1 VWVVPERNVRK
12 IEVLFSPA
20 EFEALSGRDLSGTTC
35 VVFDV
40 LRATSSII
48 TALANG
54 AEAVIP
60 VCTIEEA
67 VREKQHDNDVLLA
80 GERDGFRIT
89 SKLTGSVDF
98 DFGNS
103 PREFAKANLAD
114 KTIVM
119 TTTNGTRA
127 LKACLGAK
135 EILVGSFLN
144 LAAVAE
150 YLHTRQVDDLLL
162 VCSGTNEEASYEDL
176 LGAGA
181 LANEVWNL
189 FRDGHIADSAQMARN
204 IFLAAQN
211 DLPGA
216 MQFARNGRR
225 LLGIPELRD
234 DVAFCLRRDVFP
246 LIATMDRDC
255 KIQRFEPSVRK

>member
-1 VWVVPERNVRK
+1 VTK

-20 EFEALSGRDLSGTTC
+20 EFESLKNRDLSGTTC

-40 LRATSSII
+40 LRATSSIV

-54 AEAVIP
+54 AASVTP
-60 VCTIEEA
+60 VATIEEA
-67 VREKQHDNDVLLA
+67 VRAKEEDPKVLLA

-103 PREFAKANLAD
+103 PREFAEAALGRK
-114 KTIVM
+114 KIVM

-127 LKACLGAK
+127 LKASLGTK
-135 EILVGSFLN
+135 EIIAGSFLN
-144 LAAVAE
+144 LSKVAE
-150 YLHTRQVDDLLL
+150 YLQARQVNDLLL
-162 VCSGTNEEASYEDL
+162 ICSGTNEEASYEDL

-181 LANEVWNL
+181 LASVVWDY
-189 FRDGHIADSAQMARN
+189 FKDGHVADSAQIARN
-204 IFLAAQN
+204 TYESARGGLMA
-211 DLPGA
+211 A

-234 DVAFCLRRDVFP
+234 DVAYCLQRDAFP
-246 LIATMDRDC
+246 LIATMDSNC
-255 KIQRFEPSVRK
+255 TIKRFEFYVRK

>member
-1 VWVVPERNVRK
+1 MRR

-20 EFEALSGRDLSGTTC
+20 EFEALSRRDLSGTTC

-48 TALANG
+48 TALAGG
-54 AEAVIP
+54 AKAVIP
-60 VCTIEEA
+60 VATIEEA
-67 VREKQHDNDVLLA
+67 LKEKQRDKDFLLA

-103 PREFAKANLAD
+103 PREFKEAKLTGR
-114 KTIVM
+114 TIVM

-127 LKACLGAK
+127 LRACLGAK
-135 EILVGSFLN
+135 EIVVGCLLN
-144 LAAVAE
+144 LSEVAE
-150 YLHTRQVDDLLL
+150 YLLARRADNLLL
-162 VCSGTNEEASYEDL
+162 VCSGTYEEASYEDL

-181 LANEVWNL
+181 LANAVWDW
-189 FRDGHIADSAQMARN
+189 FSEWHIADSAQIARN
-204 IFLAAQN
+204 AFMAVQN
-211 DLPGA
+211 DLMGA
-216 MQFARNGRR
+216 MLSARNGRR

-234 DVAFCLRRDVFP
+234 DVAYCMQRDIFTEV
-246 LIATMDRDC
+246 ATMDRNC
-255 KIQRFEPSVRK
+255 SIRRAQSLVRE

>member
-1 VWVVPERNVRK
+1 MKK

-20 EFEALSGRDLSGTTC
+20 EFEGLSKRDLTGTTC

-40 LRATSSII
+40 LRATSSIV

-54 AEAVIP
+54 FESVIP
-60 VCTIEEA
+60 VATIEDA
-67 VREKQHDNDVLLA
+67 LREKDRNPALLLA

-103 PREFAKANLAD
+103 PREFVGSSLAG
-114 KTIVM
+114 KSLAM

-127 LKACLGAK
+127 LKACHGAGQ
-135 EILVGSFLN
+135 ILVGSFLN
-144 LAAVAE
+144 LARVAE
-150 YLHTRQVDDLLL
+150 HLRATRVNDLLL
-162 VCSGTNEEASYEDL
+162 VCSGTCEEASYEDL

-181 LANEVWNL
+181 LASAVWNT
-189 FRDGHIADSAQMARN
+189 FRDGHIADSAQIARN
-204 IFLAAQN
+204 AFEGARH
-211 DLPGA
+211 DLFAA

-225 LLGIPELRD
+225 LLTIPDLSE
-234 DVAFCLRRDVFP
+234 DVAFCLQIDLYPV
-246 LIATMDRDC
+246 LATMLRDGVS
-255 KIQRFEPSVRK
+255 EASVKLTT

>member
-1 VWVVPERNVRK
+1 MTR

-20 EFEALSGRDLSGTTC
+20 EFGALKNRDLSGTTC

-40 LRATSSII
+40 LRATSSIV

-54 AEAVIP
+54 AASVTP
-60 VCTIEEA
+60 VATIEEA
-67 VREKQHDNDVLLA
+67 VRAKEEDPKVLLA

-103 PREFAKANLAD
+103 PREFAEAALGGK
-114 KTIVM
+114 KIVM

-127 LKACLGAK
+127 LKASLGAK
-135 EILVGSFLN
+135 EIIVGSFLN
-144 LAAVAE
+144 LSEVAD
-150 YLHTRQVDDLLL
+150 YLQARQVNDLLL
-162 VCSGTNEEASYEDL
+162 ICSGTNEEASYEDL

-181 LANEVWNL
+181 LASGVWDY
-189 FRDGHIADSAQMARN
+189 FKDGHVADSAQIARN
-204 IFLAAQN
+204 TYESARGGLMA
-211 DLPGA
+211 A

-225 LLGIPELRD
+225 LLEIPELRD
-234 DVAFCLRRDVFP
+234 DVAYCLQRDAFP
-246 LIATMDRDC
+246 LIATMDSNC
-255 KIQRFEPSVRK
+255 TITQSKPYFRK

>member
-1 VWVVPERNVRK
+1 MRK
-12 IEVLFSPA
+12 IEVLFSPV
-20 EFEALSGRDLSGTTC
+20 EFEALSRRDLSGTTC

-60 VCTIEEA
+60 VATIEEA
-67 VREKQHDNDVLLA
+67 LREKERDSGVLLA
-80 GERDGFRIT
+80 GEREGFRIT

-103 PREFAKANLAD
+103 PREFAEARLGR

-135 EILVGSFLN
+135 EIVVGSFLN
-144 LAAVAE
+144 LGEVSE
-150 YLHTRQVDDLLL
+150 YLLARQVDDLLL
-162 VCSGTNEEASYEDL
+162 VCSGTHEEASYEDL

-181 LANEVWNL
+181 LANGLWDVVSG
-189 FRDGHIADSAQMARN
+189 GHVADSAQIARN
-204 IFLAAQN
+204 TFLAVKD
-211 DLPGA
+211 DLVGA

-234 DVAFCLRRDVFP
+234 DVAFCLQRDIFP
-246 LIATMDRDC
+246 IIATMDRNC
-255 KIQRFEPSVRK
+255 RIRQFEPLVRK

>member
-1 VWVVPERNVRK
+1 MTK

-20 EFEALSGRDLSGTTC
+20 EFEALSRRDLSATTC

-54 AEAVIP
+54 VEAVIP
-60 VCTIEEA
+60 VATIEEA
-67 VREKQHDNDVLLA
+67 LRAKQKNPEILLA

-89 SKLTGSVDF
+89 SRLTGSIDF

-103 PREFAKANLAD
+103 PREFANSALHGKSLA
-114 KTIVM
+114 M

-127 LKACLGAK
+127 LKACLGAR
-135 EILVGSFLN
+135 EIIVGSFLN
-144 LAAVAE
+144 LTAVNQ
-150 YLHTRQVDDLLL
+150 YLRQQQVTDLLL
-162 VCSGTNEEASYEDL
+162 VCSGTYEEASYEDL

-181 LANEVWNL
+181 LASEVWDQ
-189 FRDGHIADSAQMARN
+189 FSGGHIADSAQIARN
-204 IFLAAQN
+204 AFESARSNLL
-211 DLPGA
+211 DT

-225 LLGIPELRD
+225 LLAIPELRE
-234 DVAFCLRRDVFP
+234 DVAFCLQRDAFP
-246 LIATMDRDC
+246 IVATMSRQC
-255 KIQRFEPSVRK
+255 RIEVLQSSVPK